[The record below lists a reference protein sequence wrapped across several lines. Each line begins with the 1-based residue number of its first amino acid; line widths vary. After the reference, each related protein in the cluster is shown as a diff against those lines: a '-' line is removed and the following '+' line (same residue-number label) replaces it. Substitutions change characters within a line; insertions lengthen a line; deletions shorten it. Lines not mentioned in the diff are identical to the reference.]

1 MVRAQ
6 LPVHP
11 AGRLATHPGALG
23 PTVRLLAVSLLLL
36 VSACSVIGPQ
46 RTVRGNRIDD
56 DQLKELTVGT
66 STRADAASLLG
77 TPTARATFDD
87 NTWIYIHEV
96 TEPRIGR
103 TPGVLEQD
111 VVLLGFDGNGV
122 LRRVKRVTQ
131 DDAQPVQVVSRTT
144 PSPGGEATFI
154 QQLIG
159 NIGKFNPAGGLGG
172 GSGLQTGSNQ

>member
-1 MVRAQ
+1 MR
-6 LPVHP
+6 LP
-11 AGRLATHPGALG
+11 
-23 PTVRLLAVSLLLL
+23 AVSLLILL
-36 VSACSVIGPQ
+36 SACSVVGPQ

-66 STRADAASLLG
+66 STRADATSLLG
-77 TPTARATFDD
+77 TPTAKATFDD

-111 VVLLGFDGNGV
+111 VVVLGFDSNGV
-122 LRRVKRVTQ
+122 LRRVKRLTG
-131 DDAQPVQVVSRTT
+131 DDAQPVQVVTRTT
-144 PSPGGEATFI
+144 PSPGGDASFF

-159 NIGKFNPAGGLGG
+159 NIGKFNPTGTTSG
-172 GSGLQTGSNQ
+172 GSGLSAGSSQ